1 MRTIVRNKTISKTT
15 DLRNQIP
22 FSQVKVASYKRPII
36 RVALEHTT
44 TLLPREEEKGRIGI
58 ATMFTKM
65 LSKCAIFSR
74 VLSKIVG
81 WKNDNLIL
89 YGKWNE
95 TG

>member
-1 MRTIVRNKTISKTT
+1 MRTTVGNKNISKTT
-15 DLRNQIP
+15 DLLNQIP
-22 FSQVKVASYKRPII
+22 FSQVKVTSYKRPMI

-44 TLLPREEEKGRIGI
+44 TLLPRGEGKGD
-58 ATMFTKM
+58 TMFRKM

-74 VLSKIVG
+74 VLPKIVG

-89 YGKWNE
+89 YGEWNE